1 MKLHSKSQLVSCEL
15 NSTIEVLHS
24 SSAGKYTLSRWKVR
38 NQRLDL
44 MQNVVSIFIT
54 SKTLFLTMY
63 SDVLHAKIC
72 HMNFICWL
80 ECKQYL
86 GRGTKL
92 QSKQLG
98 GL

>member
-1 MKLHSKSQLVSCEL
+1 
-15 NSTIEVLHS
+15 
-24 SSAGKYTLSRWKVR
+24 
-38 NQRLDL
+38 

-54 SKTLFLTMY
+54 SKTLFLIVY

-92 QSKQLG
+92 QIKQQG